1 MGRRFHKC
9 GKESGMTKKI
19 NKTEKYE
26 KFVFTQILEEI
37 INSTGCKKED
47 AWSLFVNALAY
58 NTTVAEII
66 ERVKSLTAD
75 DSKRKVA

>member
-1 MGRRFHKC
+1 
-9 GKESGMTKKI
+9 MTEKI

-26 KFVFTQILEEI
+26 KFVFTQILDEI
-37 INSTGCKKED
+37 IKSTGCKKED

-58 NTTVAEII
+58 NTTVSEII
-66 ERVKSLTAD
+66 DKVKSLTAD